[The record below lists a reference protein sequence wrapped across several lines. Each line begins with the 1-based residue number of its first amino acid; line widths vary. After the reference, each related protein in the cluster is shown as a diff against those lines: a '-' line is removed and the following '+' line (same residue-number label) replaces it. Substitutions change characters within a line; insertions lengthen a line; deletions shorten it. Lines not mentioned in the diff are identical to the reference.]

1 MTSLNSLP
9 QGTKLKSPSYTYKIK
24 CVLGQGTFGIAYLA
38 EMTYRTQV
46 EGQFVTK
53 TKDVAVK
60 EFFMRDINSREGTT
74 VTNTD
79 GSKLFMDYM
88 AQFEQEA
95 ENLRFMVHPHI
106 IHVYD
111 FFKANGTVYY
121 AMEYLPK
128 DPAILV
134 SSVNMLL
141 RDEEFDTL
149 ESLCYAF
156 NREPQEIKE
165 YLHGH
170 GFVWSEAQKQF
181 RPIGYDA

>member
-1 MTSLNSLP
+1 
-9 QGTKLKSPSYTYKIK
+9 
-24 CVLGQGTFGIAYLA
+24 
-38 EMTYRTQV
+38 
-46 EGQFVTK
+46 
-53 TKDVAVK
+53 
-60 EFFMRDINSREGTT
+60 
-74 VTNTD
+74 
-79 GSKLFMDYM
+79 
-88 AQFEQEA
+88 
-95 ENLRFMVHPHI
+95 
-106 IHVYD
+106 
-111 FFKANGTVYY
+111 
-121 AMEYLPK
+121 MEYLPK

-156 NREPQEIKE
+156 NREPQEINE